1 MDVLDNAIENW
12 ENILAQA
19 TDIDPFARRYPL
31 PQLEMRH
38 CPLCDEHE
46 NCVGCP
52 VANRVGQTNCEG
64 TPYYA
69 AAAFVRRYNAE
80 SRQPDRN
87 PARLRELRLMMVW
100 AITREVEF
108 LRSLREG

>member
-46 NCVGCP
+46 DCVGCP
-52 VANRVGQTNCEG
+52 VANRVGADQLRGDAVLCRGGVRPTVQCG
-64 TPYYA
+64 VPA
-69 AAAFVRRYNAE
+69 ARSEPRAVAGAE
-80 SRQPDRN
+80 VDDGLGDHQ
-87 PARLRELRLMMVW
+87 
-100 AITREVEF
+100 
-108 LRSLREG
+108 GG